1 MQRHTTLPNL
11 LFLTLVLLTSTVAV
25 AETGDGLGAV
35 IPDYEQIRLA
45 LVADSLDG
53 VAAPASALRET
64 GERLNADLSA
74 ARAGVPPAKL
84 DEVKALLPEV
94 IEAARQ
100 LETAE
105 TLEAARD
112 AFYALSKPLVR
123 WRQVAGEGPAVVYCS
138 MARRS
143 WLQPGDE
150 AISNPYYGEEMA
162 TCGEVV
168 SK

>member
-1 MQRHTTLPNL
+1 MQRQTALPNL
-11 LFLTLVLLTSTVAV
+11 LFLTLVLLTSTVAA

-35 IPDYEQIRLA
+35 IPDYEQIRQA

-64 GERLNADLSA
+64 SERLNADLSA
-74 ARAGVPPAKL
+74 ARAGVPAAKL

-94 IEAARQ
+94 IAAAQEIEAAES
-100 LETAE
+100 LEQ
-105 TLEAARD
+105 ARD
-112 AFYALSKPLVR
+112 AFYTLSKPLVR
-123 WRQVAGEGPAVVYCS
+123 WRQAAGEGPAVVYCS
-138 MARRS
+138 MKKRS

-150 AISNPYYGEEMA
+150 GIGNPYYGEEMSA
-162 TCGEVV
+162 CGEIV